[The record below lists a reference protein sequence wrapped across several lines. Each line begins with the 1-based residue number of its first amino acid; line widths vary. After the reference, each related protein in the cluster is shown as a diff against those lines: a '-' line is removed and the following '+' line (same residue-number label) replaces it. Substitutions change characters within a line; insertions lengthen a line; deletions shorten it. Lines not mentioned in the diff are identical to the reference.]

1 MAQEKETR
9 ASPEEMK
16 RVKRCWSLPPL
27 QLGPGALA
35 HLYASKN
42 MTVSFI
48 VQEPNCSFPVHS
60 HEPEEIVIVLEGER
74 DAIIDGKL
82 YRIKAGDI
90 LTVPSGARHGT
101 YTYES
106 GCKVIEIFAPPRLDL
121 LARLEVAQSHQDR
134 QE

>member
-1 MAQEKETR
+1 
-9 ASPEEMK
+9 
-16 RVKRCWSLPPL
+16 
-27 QLGPGALA
+27 
-35 HLYASKN
+35 

-60 HEPEEIVIVLEGER
+60 HEPEEIIIVLEGER

-121 LARLEVAQSHQDR
+121 LARLEVAQSQ
-134 QE
+134 QGK